1 MAVRQTEITGG
12 KYFTDKSLFLKDLAV
27 ERGQVFDSKRPD
39 SEGSQGFQ
47 PQLRRTNPCV
57 FSSPESVSIS
67 SMNATACYFE
77 NSMAQESTEI
87 ARGLRRR
94 DPDLLDR
101 LIEQYQHRL
110 LRYLMYLTGRRELA
124 EDLFQ
129 ETWIRVLERGHQF
142 NDKYSFSTWLFA
154 VARNLA
160 IDHMRRKQPAS
171 LDGLLN
177 DGEAA
182 FDVPATGQPTAFDM
196 TLQRE
201 QNEHIAAG
209 MEHLP
214 AEYREA
220 LVLRFQEGMSLDE
233 IATVANVPLGT
244 VKSRIYRGLS
254 ALEPWLKGS
263 PL

>member
-1 MAVRQTEITGG
+1 MNAAAY
-12 KYFTDKSLFLKDLAV
+12 YF
-27 ERGQVFDSKRPD
+27 E
-39 SEGSQGFQ
+39 
-47 PQLRRTNPCV
+47 
-57 FSSPESVSIS
+57 S
-67 SMNATACYFE
+67 SMTH
-77 NSMAQESTEI
+77 ESTEI

-110 LRYLMYLTGRRELA
+110 LRYLVHLTGRRELA

-142 NDKYSFSTWLFA
+142 NDKYLFSTWLFS

-171 LDGLLN
+171 LDGLMN
-177 DGEAA
+177 DEDNNAVS
-182 FDVPATGQPTAFDM
+182 FDVPATGAASAFDR
-196 TLQRE
+196 TVQRE

-220 LVLRFQEGMSLDE
+220 LVLRFQEGMSLEE
-233 IATVANVPLGT
+233 IASVARVPLGT

-254 ALEPWLKGS
+254 ALEPWVKGA

>member
-1 MAVRQTEITGG
+1 
-12 KYFTDKSLFLKDLAV
+12 
-27 ERGQVFDSKRPD
+27 
-39 SEGSQGFQ
+39 
-47 PQLRRTNPCV
+47 
-57 FSSPESVSIS
+57 
-67 SMNATACYFE
+67 MNAAAFYFE
-77 NSMAQESTEI
+77 SSMAQESTEI

-110 LRYLMYLTGRRELA
+110 LRYLVYLTGRRELA

-142 NDKYSFSTWLFA
+142 DDKYAFSTWLFT

-171 LDGLLN
+171 LDGLMDDN
-177 DGEAA
+177 NEAA
-182 FDVPATGQPTAFDM
+182 SFDVPETGRASAFDT

-201 QNEHIAAG
+201 QNQQIAAG
-209 MEHLP
+209 MQHLP

-220 LVLRFQEGMSLDE
+220 LVLRFQEGMSLEE
-233 IATVANVPLGT
+233 IASVARVPLGT

-254 ALEPWLKGS
+254 ALEPWLKGVQ
-263 PL
+263 L

>member
-1 MAVRQTEITGG
+1 MT
-12 KYFTDKSLFLKDLAV
+12 
-27 ERGQVFDSKRPD
+27 
-39 SEGSQGFQ
+39 
-47 PQLRRTNPCV
+47 
-57 FSSPESVSIS
+57 
-67 SMNATACYFE
+67 
-77 NSMAQESTEI
+77 QESTEI

-110 LRYLMYLTGRRELA
+110 LRYLVYLTGHRELA

-142 NDKYSFSTWLFA
+142 NGKHAFSTWLFA
-154 VARNLA
+154 VARYLA

-177 DGEAA
+177 HGETP
-182 FDVPATGQPTAFDM
+182 FDVPATGQASAFDM
-196 TLQRE
+196 TLRRE
-201 QNEHIAAG
+201 QNEQIANG
-209 MEHLP
+209 MQHLP

-220 LVLRFQEGMSLDE
+220 LVLRFQEGMSLEE
-233 IATVANVPLGT
+233 IASVAGVPLGT
-244 VKSRIYRGLS
+244 VKSRIYRGLNE
-254 ALEPWLKGS
+254 LEPWLKGA

>member
-1 MAVRQTEITGG
+1 
-12 KYFTDKSLFLKDLAV
+12 
-27 ERGQVFDSKRPD
+27 
-39 SEGSQGFQ
+39 
-47 PQLRRTNPCV
+47 
-57 FSSPESVSIS
+57 
-67 SMNATACYFE
+67 MNAAAFYFE
-77 NSMAQESTEI
+77 SSMAQESSEI

-110 LRYLMYLTGRRELA
+110 LRYLMHLTGRRELA

-142 NDKYSFSTWLFA
+142 NEKYAFSTWLFT

-171 LDGLLN
+171 LDGLMN
-177 DGEAA
+177 DRDKDKDAPAPFDLPETGQASA
-182 FDVPATGQPTAFDM
+182 FDL

-209 MEHLP
+209 MQHLP

-220 LVLRFQEGMSLDE
+220 LVLRFQEGMSLEE
-233 IATVANVPLGT
+233 IATVAHVPLGT

-254 ALEPWLKGS
+254 ALEPWLKGA